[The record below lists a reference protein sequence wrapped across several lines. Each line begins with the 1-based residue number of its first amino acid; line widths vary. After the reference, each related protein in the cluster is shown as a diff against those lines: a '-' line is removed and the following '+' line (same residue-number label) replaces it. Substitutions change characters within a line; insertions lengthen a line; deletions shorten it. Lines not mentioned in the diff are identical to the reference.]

1 MLMRQINYN
10 QIKQQWLKNAD
21 SKSSVTSVDELADG
35 TEVISYWPFAMEDVE
50 KKDAYFDGI
59 MADFVTT
66 RTKQKISIGH
76 FTAPD
81 FELHGDILKKLD
93 RNPTEDPVKL

>member
-1 MLMRQINYN
+1 LLIFTTISNFS

-21 SKSSVTSVDELADG
+21 TKGSIASLEQLKDA

-59 MADFVTT
+59 MADFVST
-66 RTKQKISIGH
+66 RIVTLNQIC
-76 FTAPD
+76 FWN
-81 FELHGDILKKLD
+81 F
-93 RNPTEDPVKL
+93 